1 MAFVVPTKRGTF
13 EIRESRSTPDGP
25 RSRTLATFSELT
37 DEVIEKAR
45 ARANESAPSADD
57 LREAAIR
64 AGAPVPGPAVDEA
77 AREALRLMAK
87 GNQLDPMLKALLLDA
102 LEREDR
108 SDRPTAH
115 DALVSDAA
123 RSATEWIGVSPRER
137 GEVLRDLLEFADAVP
152 IRLRPKEIGFPR
164 LRSA

>member
-1 MAFVVPTKRGTF
+1 M
-13 EIRESRSTPDGP
+13 RESRNTPDGP
-25 RSRTLATFSELT
+25 RSRTLATFTELT

-45 ARANESAPSADD
+45 ERATESAPDADD
-57 LREAAIR
+57 LRKAAIR
-64 AGAPVPGPAVDEA
+64 AGAPVPGPPVDEA
-77 AREALRLMAK
+77 ARETLRLLAQ
-87 GNQLDPMLKALLLDA
+87 GQDLEPMLKRLLLDA

-108 SDRPTAH
+108 SDRPTDP

-123 RSATEWIGVSPRER
+123 RSVSEWIGVSPNRR

-164 LRSA
+164 LRST